1 MSQENVEVVRRIY
14 EALNARELATGLEL
28 IDRDFEWIPDKR
40 DPAPAVRGREEVLRF
55 LQDQIEVLG
64 MKVELEEAFEKGD
77 QVVALVTSRAQ
88 PPGGSVDSLP
98 TTGTCGRFATG
109 SSFPWRRSPSRAK
122 PWKPPGCGSRPIPG

>member
-77 QVVALVTSRAQ
+77 QVVAFICVRGEGQASGVEIDIRGAALWTFR
-88 PPGGSVDSLP
+88 D
-98 TTGTCGRFATG
+98 GTPVRGQAYAVRDEALKAAG
-109 SSFPWRRSPSRAK
+109 LSE
-122 PWKPPGCGSRPIPG
+122 